1 MKTPRIIKSFGHAWH
16 GMCKAIREEGNIR
29 IQIFVGLVVI
39 ILGIRF
45 RITKLEWLALAF
57 AISSVILMELIN
69 TVIERVADVL
79 KPRIDTYV
87 KEIKDLAAAAVLFA
101 ALVAIAIGL
110 AVLGPYLWNYFF
122 VL

>member
-1 MKTPRIIKSFGHAWH
+1 MKTPRIIKSFGHAFR
-16 GMCKAIREEGNIR
+16 GMLKAIREEGNIR

-45 RITKLEWLALAF
+45 HITKLEWLALAF

-69 TVIERVADVL
+69 TVIERVTDVL